1 MSNAQYHL
9 VATGARLA
17 DAMPLVARLRSLG
30 DQGVESTVDIRV
42 LTDSHAVPRY
52 RASFPP
58 DIANHELHIP
68 AAHVAAFVA
77 VLDPLITDQN
87 RRWPELGVLDD
98 DGGRWLS
105 VHRAE
110 LDTLSALP
118 PVPVEI
124 EAWELPEAAFDR
136 ALIPTEADHPVRASV
151 EWSAFWPA
159 VPEAGLRPHGKH
171 AAVCL
176 LVNGADPWDLPPA
189 QGYRLYVVTEDG
201 GVRRAAH
208 LAAAADLRLE

>member
-9 VATGARLA
+9 VATGARVA

-30 DQGVESTVDIRV
+30 DPIASTVDVRV

-52 RASFPP
+52 RALFPP
-58 DIANHELHIP
+58 DTANYELHIP
-68 AAHVAAFVA
+68 AAHVAAFVD
-77 VLDPLITDQN
+77 VLDPLIADKN
-87 RRWPELGVLDD
+87 RRWPELGVEDG

-110 LDTLSALP
+110 LDTLPALP
-118 PVPVEI
+118 PVPVDI
-124 EAWELPEAAFDR
+124 EAWELPETEFDR
-136 ALIPTEADHPVRASV
+136 ALIPTEADHPVRASI

-159 VPEAGLRPHGKH
+159 VPEAELRPHGKH

-176 LVNGADPWDLPPA
+176 LVNGTDPWDLPPA
-189 QGYRLYVVTEDG
+189 PGFRLYVVTEDG
-201 GVRRAAH
+201 GDRRAAH
-208 LAAAADLRLE
+208 LTAAAGLE